1 MHVPG
6 LSSRAVRSPPT
17 ISGLTDFIPRHGQ
30 RFRFDKAQNLSVLPP
45 DATHGSYA
53 SEVKFKLGS
62 QLVMRVALDN
72 NAGAQATHMFG
83 YTEVELM
90 RPVIDGS
97 GDQLKEGASAF
108 AQRDGRA
115 AGFDAGT
122 KVWIKMDKLKPKC
135 LIIPNATHL
144 QPGAPGHA
152 VLVTLRRAKLAGIRS
167 LTEGDLKRK
176 LQPLVKGDMY
186 SDTHGAS
193 NYFSGFTHTLE
204 ELCNATPPMVE
215 REGTRDANGGY
226 RYFLSV
232 TGRNIAH
239 VSAAYQDAVDAAQRQ
254 SPRQPPTFSWRA
266 REWDAANDRWADETP
281 PPWHASHR
289 VVVLV
294 DSREPDEHT
303 RMMLQDIGVASGVH
317 YRKETLDVGD
327 VRTPRPPNAG
337 GATQS

>member
-1 MHVPG
+1 V
-6 LSSRAVRSPPT
+6 V
-17 ISGLTDFIPRHGQ
+17 
-30 RFRFDKAQNLSVLPP
+30 
-45 DATHGSYA
+45 
-53 SEVKFKLGS
+53 
-62 QLVMRVALDN
+62 
-72 NAGAQATHMFG
+72 
-83 YTEVELM
+83 
-90 RPVIDGS
+90 DGS

-122 KVWIKMDKLKPKC
+122 KVWIKMDKLKTKN
-135 LIIPNATHL
+135 LIIPNSIRMHA
-144 QPGAPGHA
+144 GAPAVA

-176 LQPLVKGDMY
+176 LQPLVTGDMY

-204 ELCNATPPMVE
+204 ELCNATPPMIE
-215 REGTRDANGGY
+215 REGTRDANGGC
-226 RYFLSV
+226 RYFLSP

-239 VSAAYQDAVDAAQRQ
+239 VGGAFQDATDAAQRQ
-254 SPRQPPTFSWRA
+254 SPRQPPAFSWRP
-266 REWDAANDRWADETP
+266 REWDGERKCWADETL
-281 PPWHASHR
+281 PPWHAAHR

-327 VRTPRPPNAG
+327 VRHPPSECEMSHTVDAARACGSRVTPHASPALAVSLPDRAAWCHGRQPGRQQAR
-337 GATQS
+337 AARRH